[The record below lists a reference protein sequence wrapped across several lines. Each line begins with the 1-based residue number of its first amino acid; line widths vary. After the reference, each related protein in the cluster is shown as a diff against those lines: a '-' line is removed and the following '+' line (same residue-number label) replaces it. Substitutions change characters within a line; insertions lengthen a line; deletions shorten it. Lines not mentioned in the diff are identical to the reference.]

1 MMWCLRPSVPAEDLA
16 PSPTGYTLTWLNGP
30 SPIPSKTAYGRIAES
45 QNRRIEESQTR
56 QSDLPET
63 PIPSTQSNCTL
74 PEPVKSVE
82 SLAESREERAAS
94 SDCSGSG
101 PYHRFSLARHRGVSS
116 FIVPS
121 KNDHLVLGK
130 FRFDGRWSIAIAI
143 AIAIKY
149 RISSAAWIGGVSKLV
164 TLSLCVGL

>member
-1 MMWCLRPSVPAEDLA
+1 MVSAPLCACGRP
-16 PSPTGYTLTWLNGP
+16 GP
-30 SPIPSKTAYGRIAES
+30 FAYGLHAYMAKRSIPDPIEDCVW

-101 PYHRFSLARHRGVSS
+101 PYHRFSLARHRRVSS